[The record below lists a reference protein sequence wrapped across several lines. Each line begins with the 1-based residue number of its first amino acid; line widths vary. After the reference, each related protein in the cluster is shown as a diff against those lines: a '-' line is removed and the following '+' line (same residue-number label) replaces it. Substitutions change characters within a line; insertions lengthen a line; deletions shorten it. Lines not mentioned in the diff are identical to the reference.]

1 MTARRQWMLTKIV
14 PAALLA
20 LVAVTPAWGQDVA
33 FPDPIVPPAAPST
46 GQTPAAEE
54 TNEIDLAN
62 VVTSAAKGITTV
74 QEAPA
79 IVTIITADD
88 IKARGFKWLSEALA
102 TVPGWLE
109 TAATG
114 DQLPGQMMVR
124 GVSQGVLLLHDGIS
138 LFEPWGNN
146 TNTTRTFPLEN
157 VKRIEVVTGPGGV
170 LWGANSFMGIV
181 NVISKDAEDISG
193 MEVAAGYGDGAGN
206 KQDFKAY
213 AMFGK
218 TFFNDK
224 LKIFQHVSYES
235 YIGSVFTLPGFIAT
249 GPAPQPAG
257 PVFYGRTVSTLPQ
270 RSYLVT
276 IDGKYSLG
284 PVSLYYQ
291 VPFGEQYPQLSFS
304 NAIVPRDNWAI
315 YDRYAIL
322 EYKDRYLNQKVG
334 LTIKGYYSQF
344 VRSYNIDIYP
354 GSTLLPPLNDS
365 GGLQF
370 SLRHQLI
377 QRPGLTIDSDATL
390 PFNIRLLYGG
400 EFFWEG
406 VSGDVARFNAPTN
419 PAALPILC
427 PVAGNGTLIPNCP
440 RQYVN
445 DASRYVAAVYLNA
458 QWHPVPK
465 LTLDGGVRL
474 QKGFGQ
480 YAYDLT
486 PLGAAAI
493 VWNFLPNFHLKANY
507 AQGFRPP
514 VFNDVAAAPGGVS
527 FGSSPHLKNELSQS
541 FQGELNA
548 RLLRNTRKVRELEIR
563 VDYAY
568 TFLQNLIQLQGGLY
582 ENSGKRALHSVE
594 ALARLY
600 LQGDHFLTA
609 SYTFLYATASDV
621 GVVRALPSSWLSVG
635 ASFNLIRD
643 MLDVNAN
650 LLVTG
655 AYRDPNRYTSGP
667 SPLTPPSDGTQTRT
681 TDLTLDRLTPV
692 ALLQLGIR
700 ARFLHQRL
708 SVGAQFYN
716 VLNQRYYYPDFFN
729 DLSANTEVSATP
741 APGFN
746 AFGTVAYHPTF

>member
-1 MTARRQWMLTKIV
+1 MSRRQPLSVAIGALFLCG
-14 PAALLA
+14 AASA
-20 LVAVTPAWGQDVA
+20 QEVA
-33 FPDPIVPPAAPST
+33 FPDPIVPPAPTTTQKPGEVPVA
-46 GQTPAAEE
+46 

-88 IKARGFKWLSEALA
+88 IRARGFKWLSEALA
-102 TVPGWLE
+102 TVPGWME

-124 GVSQGVLLLHDGIS
+124 GVSQGVLLLRDGVS

-146 TNTTRTFPLEN
+146 TNTTRTFALEN

-181 NVISKDAEDISG
+181 NVITKDAEDVGG
-193 MEVAAGYGDGAGN
+193 MEISAGYGDGPGN

-213 AMFGK
+213 VLFGK
-218 TFFNDK
+218 TFFNDR

-235 YIGSVFTLPGFIAT
+235 YLGTIFTLPGFLAT

-257 PVFYGRTVSTLPQ
+257 PVFYGQTVSTLPQ
-270 RSYLVT
+270 RSWLVN

-291 VPFGEQYPQLSFS
+291 VPFGEGYPQLTFS
-304 NAIVPRDNWAI
+304 NAIVPKDNWAV
-315 YDRYAIL
+315 YDRYGIL

-334 LTIKGYYSQF
+334 LTVKGYYTQF
-344 VRSYNIDIYP
+344 VRSYDVNIYP
-354 GSTLLPPLNDS
+354 SSALLPD
-365 GGLQF
+365 GLAF
-370 SLRHQLI
+370 SLRHQFI
-377 QRPGLTIDSDATL
+377 QRTGVTVDSDANL

-406 VSGDVARFNAPTN
+406 VSGDVAKFSAPSN
-419 PAALPILC
+419 PALLPILC
-427 PVAGNGTLIPNCP
+427 PVNADGTLVPNCP

-445 DASRYVAAVYLNA
+445 DASRYVAALYLNA
-458 QWHPVPK
+458 QWHPFSK

-474 QKGFGQ
+474 QEGFGQ
-480 YAYDLT
+480 YSYTLT

-493 VWNFLPNFHLKANY
+493 VWNFLPDFHIKANF

-541 FQGELNA
+541 FQFEFNA
-548 RLLRNTRKVRELEIR
+548 RVLRNTRKIRELQLR
-563 VDYAY
+563 VDYSY
-568 TFLQNLIQLQGGLY
+568 TVLKDLIQLQAALY
-582 ENSGKRALHSVE
+582 ENTGNRAIQSVE
-594 ALARLY
+594 ALAKLY

-609 SYTFLYATASDV
+609 SYTFLYTTASDV
-621 GVVRALPSSWLSVG
+621 GVVRALPMSWVSLG

-643 MLDVNAN
+643 TLDVNTN
-650 LLVTG
+650 LLITG

-667 SPLTPPSDGTQTRT
+667 SPLTGSSAGTQTLT
-681 TDLTLDRLTPV
+681 TDLTFDRLTPV

-700 ARFLHQRL
+700 ARFLQQKI

-716 VLNQRYYYPDFFN
+716 VLNQHYYYPDIFY
-729 DLSANTEVSATP
+729 DLTANTEVSPTP

-746 AFGTVAYHPTF
+746 FFGTIAYHPTF